1 MRTIGVVT
9 VGRSD
14 WSYYLP
20 VLSEIR
26 KRGRLRFR
34 LYVTGSH
41 LSPTL
46 GHTVDQIVA
55 DGFTPDAS
63 LPLVDGDSPHAIGH
77 SMSTGIAGFTDIFT
91 TNRPDILLVYGDRF
105 EMHSAAEAAL
115 PFTLPV
121 AHISGGEVTEGA
133 IDDALRHSI
142 TKLSHLHF
150 VVHEEAADRVRQL
163 GEESWRVHVTG
174 DPNIDRILE
183 CKTAG
188 LLPDRAEII
197 RRFGLDPD
205 KPNILATYHPVTLQ
219 YTETGRQ
226 IAALLDALGQIDAQ
240 VLLTYP
246 NADTS
251 GRVIIEA
258 IEAFARK
265 YPRARV
271 VVNAGPLGYLGLLD
285 NVDAMVGN
293 SSSGFNEAPSFELP
307 VVNVGIRQ
315 RGRLRGKNVIDCGN
329 GTDEIVAA
337 IRQALA
343 PDTRRALKG
352 MQNPYGEGTAAP
364 QIETV
369 LASVALDDRLLIKRF
384 ADLGR

>member
-1 MRTIGVVT
+1 VRTIGVVT

-20 VLSEIR
+20 VLKEFR

-41 LSPTL
+41 LSPKL

-55 DGFTPDAS
+55 DGFTPDA
-63 LPLVDGDSPHAIGH
+63 LVPLVDDDSPPAIAH
-77 SMSTGIAGFTDIFT
+77 SMGAGTSAFANVYAAD
-91 TNRPDILLVYGDRF
+91 RPDILLVYGDRF

-115 PFTLPV
+115 PFALPV

-142 TKLSHLHF
+142 TKLSHIHF
-150 VVHEEAADRVRQL
+150 VLNEEGAHRVRQL
-163 GEESWRVHVTG
+163 GEEAWRIHVTG
-174 DPNIDRILE
+174 DPNIDYILD
-183 CKTAG
+183 CKTTG

-205 KPNILATYHPVTLQ
+205 KPNLLVTYHPVTLQ
-219 YTETGRQ
+219 YTETGAQ
-226 IAALLDALGQIDAQ
+226 IAALLDALGRVDAQ
-240 VLLTYP
+240 VLFTYP

-265 YPRARV
+265 HPRVRV
-271 VVNAGPLGYLGLLD
+271 VVNAGSLGYLGLLN

-293 SSSGFNEAPSFELP
+293 SSSAFNEAPCFELP
-307 VVNVGIRQ
+307 AVNVGIRQ
-315 RGRLRGKNVIDCGN
+315 RGRRGVNVIDCGN
-329 GTDEIVAA
+329 GADEILEA
-337 IRQALA
+337 IRRALA
-343 PDTRRALKG
+343 PETRRSLKG
-352 MQNPYGEGTAAP
+352 MKNPYGEGGAAP

-369 LASVALDDRLLIKRF
+369 LATIALDDTLLIKRF